1 MDYEKNL
8 WWKEVGL
15 NAPNVI
21 TILGS
26 IVNIIG
32 RGGLHD
38 HLMRTRIFTL
48 MMGIRYSCEVL
59 KL

>member
-1 MDYEKNL
+1 MVCGLMRLHEWMDYEKNL

-32 RGGLHD
+32 KGGGVS
-38 HLMRTRIFTL
+38 T
-48 MMGIRYSCEVL
+48 
-59 KL
+59 